1 MMPNV
6 AYLNQAEVKKA
17 ALEHASLPDSAGWAV
32 EDSDE
37 QRQACA
43 ARFGLSES
51 LLNLV
56 THAFHVPYGTAAL
69 QKLSTALAAI
79 EPGADT
85 LALVRAWVRGIWEAE
100 VRPHVIGSPAEQA
113 AVELMRLVEATAV
126 EPVARDALRRARKA
140 VTAFAGADPKLDP
153 VLELLTAMGWDLAA
167 SPRATTDIWNTW
179 EATVTVPV
187 NRAAGWDQ
195 HLQDE
200 VIDAIRKAH
209 MAVYEKVGAS
219 PQVEDMARDML
230 NAELAAQG
238 YTTRFEELKAH
249 LEATLVPAMK
259 QWRERAER
267 SIFDACGA
275 AAPPENRT

>member
-1 MMPNV
+1 MMPSV
-6 AYLNQAEVKKA
+6 AYLDQAEVKKS
-17 ALEHASLPDSAGWAV
+17 ALKHASLPGSAGWAV

-37 QRQACA
+37 QRHACA

-56 THAFHVPYGTAAL
+56 SHAFHVPYGTAAL
-69 QKLSTALAAI
+69 QKLSTSLAAI

-100 VRPHVIGSPAEQA
+100 VWPHVIGSAAEQA
-113 AVELMRLVEATAV
+113 ALELMRLVEATALEQV
-126 EPVARDALRRARKA
+126 PRDALRRARKT
-140 VTAFAGADPKLDP
+140 VSAFAGADPKLDHI
-153 VLELLTAMGWDLAA
+153 LELLIAMGWDLAV

-187 NRAAGWDQ
+187 NRAAGWEQ

-200 VIDAIRKAH
+200 VFDAVRNAH
-209 MAVYEKVGAS
+209 IAVYEKVGAS
-219 PQVEDMARDML
+219 PKDQGKASAML

-238 YTTRFEELKAH
+238 YATRFEELKAH
-249 LEATLVPAMK
+249 LESTLLPAMK
-259 QWRERAER
+259 QWRERAEQ
-267 SIFDACGA
+267 SIFEACSA
-275 AAPPENRT
+275 SAPPENQT